1 MAWVKAFGIT
11 LIFMAMF
18 FPLTINGI
26 WTCPVV
32 IALVRL
38 RQTLL
43 AQMRRN

>member
-26 WTCPVV
+26 WTCPV
-32 IALVRL
+32 ALFLQAIKRRL
-38 RQTLL
+38 GV
-43 AQMRRN
+43 